1 MPPDHQANGL
11 SRSALGTASGLVAAR
26 RPLADGLL
34 ALLVAVALAAV
45 GTAFG
50 PWGALLF
57 LSWPPLVVL
66 TYRQGWRLGAA
77 LAILLSLGLSLI
89 WPGPL
94 AVPLII
100 WLAGP
105 VWCGWRLRQG
115 TALGQLMAESVVGQI
130 GLLVVLG
137 VVTVLVTSG
146 VGGFAAS
153 AAVVLRDYGNFAQ
166 STAQAARSAALAGGS
181 TAAQAAAQGQLYL
194 QELHTFLPIVPAV
207 AATVV
212 LINTGLGLLWSLAL
226 LRWVREDPKPLPAFA
241 TWSSPPWLALAYLV
255 GLGLFFLWPQNTAGS
270 LIGANLLTVSQ
281 AVLLVHGGALLYFA
295 AAKLGLGRGF
305 RIVGLALL
313 LLIPVS
319 AEVLAVLGVVDSAL
333 DMRRLRTQKT

>member
-1 MPPDHQANGL
+1 
-11 SRSALGTASGLVAAR
+11 
-26 RPLADGLL
+26 
-34 ALLVAVALAAV
+34 
-45 GTAFG
+45 
-50 PWGALLF
+50 LLF

-66 TYRQGWRLGAA
+66 TYRQGWRLGVA

-89 WPGPL
+89 WPGLL

-105 VWCGWRLRQG
+105 VWCGWRLRQE

-137 VVTVLVTSG
+137 VVMVLVTSG
-146 VGGFAAS
+146 VGGFAGS
-153 AAVVLRDYGNFAQ
+153 AAVVLRDYGNFAR

-212 LINTGLGLLWSLAL
+212 LINTGLGLLWSQAL
-226 LRWVREDPKPLPAFA
+226 LRWVHEDPKPLPAFA

-305 RIVGLALL
+305 RVVGLALL
-313 LLIPVS
+313 LLIPVA